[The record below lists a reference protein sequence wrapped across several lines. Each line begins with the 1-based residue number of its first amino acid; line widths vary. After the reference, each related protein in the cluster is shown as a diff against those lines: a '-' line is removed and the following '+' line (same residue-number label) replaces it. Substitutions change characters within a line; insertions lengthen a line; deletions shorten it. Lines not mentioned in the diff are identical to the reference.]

1 MEESISLNELYAVI
15 GALREREYRQN
26 KFSAAI
32 KGINLD
38 EETGNTAQGAFAA
51 AEEKA
56 NEILTGMN
64 SEERTLSELGFGV
77 EVEDE

>member
-1 MEESISLNELYAVI
+1 MEESICLTELYAII

-32 KGINLD
+32 NGINLD
-38 EETGNTAQGAFAA
+38 EETGNTQGAFAA

-64 SEERTLSELGFGV
+64 SEERTMSELGFGV
-77 EVEDE
+77 EDE

>member
-1 MEESISLNELYAVI
+1 MEESICLTELYAII

-32 KGINLD
+32 NGINLD
-38 EETGNTAQGAFAA
+38 EETGNTAEGAFAA

-56 NEILTGMN
+56 KEILTGMN
-64 SEERTLSELGFGV
+64 SEERTMSELGFGV
-77 EVEDE
+77 EEE